1 MKYAIKLLTQSDL
14 TLFASYYRRNGTSK
28 QKGIN
33 LNGDVLAGELFPSLS
48 RVVTGNVEHAVTLDI
63 YGPGITPL
71 LRQMRKIIKP
81 EGGKNWRLNGKL
93 IETPR
98 AEPSRFSALSAE
110 DVAVLGFDG
119 ADLPETVSMVVLS
132 QGSSADVQT
141 LQAIRQELGLIPR
154 ARSMV
159 SLSLQQLQIFAAKAP
174 QDHPIRLLLPDATRS
189 EDLSV
194 AAEGNERA
202 TERLYQRARSGA
214 TRPVS
219 ASELE
224 RARTRAREVGR
235 AGEVLFNRHLERRLA
250 LGEIDDFEWAADIN
264 AVSPFDFSV
273 STTEGTVERVDV
285 KSTTGKFATPFHI
298 SSAELEVATL
308 EVDFRVA
315 RVFGVDGPGG
325 ARMKISDG
333 IRELAAEVRAALG
346 AMPAGVSVASVQI
359 DPARLAW
366 GAEVSLPVADDDDD
380 DES

>member
-1 MKYAIKLLTQSDL
+1 MKYAVKLLTQSDL
-14 TLFASYYRRNGTSK
+14 TLFASYYRRNGTSR

-33 LNGDVLAGELFPSLS
+33 LNGDVLAGELFPNLS
-48 RVVTGNVEHAVTLDI
+48 RAVTGNVERAVTLDI

-81 EGGKNWRLNGKL
+81 EGGRNWRLNGKL

-98 AEPSRFSALSAE
+98 AEPARFSTLSVG

-119 ADLPETVSMVVLS
+119 ADLPESVSMIVLS
-132 QGSSADVQT
+132 QDSPADVQT
-141 LQAIRQELGLIPR
+141 LQAMRRELGLVAR
-154 ARSMV
+154 TRSMV

-174 QDHPIRLLLPDATRS
+174 KDHPMQLLLPDAARS
-189 EDLSV
+189 EDLTV
-194 AAEGNERA
+194 AAEGDEKA

-219 ASELE
+219 AAELE

-250 LGEIDDFEWAADIN
+250 LGEIYDFEWAADTN

-273 STTEGTVERVDV
+273 SMTEGVVERIDV
-285 KSTTGKFATPFHI
+285 KSTTGRFETPFHI

-308 EVDFRVA
+308 ELDFRVA

-325 ARMKISDG
+325 ARLKISDG
-333 IRELAAEVRAALG
+333 IRELAAEVRAALR
-346 AMPAGVSVASVQI
+346 AMPTGVSVASVQI
-359 DPARLAW
+359 DPGRLAW
-366 GAEVSLPVADDDDD
+366 GAEVSLPVSDD
-380 DES
+380 DEDEES